1 MNESWLDCL
10 DGHQGFADAENNK
23 MQLTAPANR
32 SAAADLGVLRT

>member
-1 MNESWLDCL
+1 MKVVARLPGWAT
-10 DGHQGFADAENNK
+10 QGFADAVEHK